1 MRGKGREIDTLILDK
16 KYKIIFIYNMT
27 QVLLNLLITILIT
40 KILMDFVHTV
50 FQTSVMLARRNKI
63 SVDENTFNKI
73 AEILEKNKK

>member
-50 FQTSVMLARRNKI
+50 FQTSVILAKREREQNKI
-63 SVDENTFNKI
+63 SVDEI

>member
-1 MRGKGREIDTLILDK
+1 MVWPLLPLMRGKGREIDTLILDK

-27 QVLLNLLITILIT
+27 QVLLNLLIT

-63 SVDENTFNKI
+63 SVDEI